1 MSGVCGKC
9 VQTERQRLRSD
20 VVKSTGIGSGWLCSC
35 DRHAEP
41 FLRSSSFSF
50 RPLRQ
55 CCVSRQA
62 TSSRSSLYPLLKV
75 LLPSIISVS
84 RSRPL
89 YPFCSVYVAA
99 RCVYALYSSILALS
113 IASHPPI
120 TEYLTYSQLF
130 GDPVPKGTIILCNF
144 IWPSYSFNTPWEW
157 GLKPVLKPACFA
169 EATSRKNPGE
179 ELELA
184 LRPGEGL
191 AGPVPSIGGAS
202 HGAGAVEVVVG
213 G

>member
-1 MSGVCGKC
+1 MA
-9 VQTERQRLRSD
+9 
-20 VVKSTGIGSGWLCSC
+20 KSTGIGSGWLCSC

-41 FLRSSSFSF
+41 FLRSSSFSV
-50 RPLRQ
+50 RPWRQ

-62 TSSRSSLYPLLKV
+62 TSSRSSLYPLLQV

-113 IASHPPI
+113 IASHPLI
-120 TEYLTYSQLF
+120 TEYLIHPQLF
-130 GDPVPKGTIILCNF
+130 GDTCALKGTIIFCNF
-144 IWPSYSFNTPWEW
+144 IWPSYSFSTPWEW

-179 ELELA
+179 ELEPA

-191 AGPVPSIGGAS
+191 AGPAPSIGGAS
-202 HGAGAVEVVVG
+202 HGAGPVVVG